1 MASRS
6 TLSISLSP
14 IAAQQHKPLE
24 EWLYADFVAALSQIH
39 ADLAPLPNNMIPNV
53 AGSLLT
59 TAPEYAQFMLRLL
72 DPHDRIAQQM
82 LVPQHKL
89 NSILDWGLGIGLET
103 VNGESCFWH
112 WGRRAALRILCG
124 ETRPLAMASLY

>member
-6 TLSISLSP
+6 TLSLSLSP
-14 IAAQQHKPLE
+14 IAAQQQKLLE
-24 EWLYADFVAALSQIH
+24 EWLYADFVSALPQIH
-39 ADLAPLPNNMIPNV
+39 PDMAPLPNNMIPNV

-72 DPHDRIAQQM
+72 DPHDQIAQQM

-89 NSILDWGLGIGLET
+89 KSLLAWALA
-103 VNGESCFWH
+103 W
-112 WGRRAALRILCG
+112 RR
-124 ETRPLAMASLY
+124 